1 MNKKQKQK
9 LSSIFRNNMIMLGK
23 IAKHTPDYFVLMIAE
38 GIIWGCIN
46 SAAALFNY
54 NLLNAVQDGT
64 DFLYAVKVIAI
75 LAVFYLLAYAFDKWY
90 WCYKNPLIRQ
100 KLHLRMHEE
109 LFVKS
114 LSLDLSC
121 FDDPEFY
128 NDFVWAMN
136 ESDKRAIEVIEDTGK
151 LINRIV
157 ASITLFGLLFTV
169 DPVIAVILFLS
180 SVITIIANLV
190 GNKVEF
196 QHVKECNPLMR
207 KKDYINRVFH
217 LSDYAK
223 ELRIRHA
230 DELLIQEYDAN
241 TREIIKLD
249 RKFGIKYF
257 IWYGLGWQVVG
268 NVTFFSIVLYMI
280 YMLEAGTL
288 QVGGF
293 AASVGVVWR
302 IRWMLTDMI
311 ERLAKYPKHSLFIE
325 KYLEFMRFEPTIKDG
340 CDVIPEFESLEF
352 RNVSFSYDFANH
364 PKYRFHDEDYEAP
377 KGEEGN
383 GEALKNINMTIRS
396 GDKIAIVGYN
406 GAGKTTLI
414 KLIMRMYDPTE
425 GEILYNGVN
434 IRDYNPVEYR
444 KKIGTVFQDY
454 KIFATTIAENVMNGD
469 YVEERDKS
477 TVLDALEA
485 ADFTEKLNS
494 LKEGIMTHLTREF
507 NEKGTNLS
515 GGEAQKVA
523 ISRVFAKDYPMVIM
537 DEPSSA
543 LDPMAE
549 YNLNQSILHNTEGKT
564 VIFIAHRLSTTR
576 IADKIYMFDT
586 GHLIEEGSHE
596 ELMEMNGKYAEM
608 FRVQSEKY
616 QESYDGAGGTEACGK
631 TACGGEVCSAGA
643 V

>member
-1 MNKKQKQK
+1 MKTNKNKKPKQK

-23 IAKHTPDYFVLMIAE
+23 IAKYTPDYFFLMIVE
-38 GIIWGCIN
+38 GIVWGSIN
-46 SAAALFNY
+46 SAVALFNY
-54 NLLNAVQDGT
+54 NLLNTVQDGV
-64 DFLYAVKVIAI
+64 DFLHAAKII
-75 LAVFYLLAYAFDKWY
+75 GIMAVFYLLAYAFDKWY

-136 ESDKRAIEVIEDTGK
+136 QSDQRAIEVIEDTGK

-157 ASITLFGLLFTV
+157 ASFTLFGLLFTV
-169 DPVIAVILFLS
+169 DPLIGAILFLS
-180 SVITIIANLV
+180 SCVTVVANIW
-190 GNKVEF
+190 GNTVNFKHE
-196 QHVKECNPLMR
+196 KEANPLYR
-207 KKDYINRVFH
+207 KKKYINRVFH

-230 DELLIQEYDAN
+230 DELIMQEYDEN
-241 TREIIKLD
+241 TQKLIGLD
-249 RKFGIKYF
+249 RKYGRKYF
-257 IWYGLGWQVVG
+257 VCYGLGWEVIG
-268 NVTFFSIVLYMI
+268 NITFFSIILYMI
-280 YMLEAGTL
+280 SMLEAGTL

-293 AASVGVVWR
+293 AASVSIVWR
-302 IRWMLTDMI
+302 VRWMLTDMI
-311 ERLAKYPKHSLFIE
+311 ERFTKYPKHSLYIE
-325 KYLEFMRFEPTIKDG
+325 KYLEFMRFEPKIKDG
-340 CDVIPEFESLEF
+340 NTQVPEFESLEF
-352 RNVSFSYDFANH
+352 RNVSFTYNFANH
-364 PKYRFHDEDYEAP
+364 PKYQFHDEDYTPPA
-377 KGEEGN
+377 GESGTA
-383 GEALKNINMTIRS
+383 EALQNINLTIRA

-414 KLIMRMYDPTE
+414 KLIMRLYDPTE

-434 IRDYNPVEYR
+434 IKEYDPVEYR
-444 KKIGTVFQDY
+444 KRIGTVFQDY

-469 YVEERDKS
+469 YVEERDKA
-477 TVLDALEA
+477 TVFEALEA

-494 LKEGIMTHLTREF
+494 LKEGIYTHLTREF

-515 GGEAQKVA
+515 GGEAQKIA
-523 ISRVFAKDYPMVIM
+523 ISRVFAKNYPLVIM

-549 YNLNQSILHNTEGKT
+549 YNLNQSILHSTVGKT
-564 VIFIAHRLSTTR
+564 VIFISHRLSTTR

-586 GHLIEEGSHE
+586 GHLIEEGSHV
-596 ELMEMNGKYAEM
+596 ELLEKDGKYAEM

-616 QESYDGAGGTEACGK
+616 QSA
-631 TACGGEVCSAGA
+631 EV
-643 V
+643 